1 MEMRTRGAQAS
12 IAVVCLVLGI
22 MLAIQFK
29 TTSTYND
36 QYPQERVEVLAEKLK
51 TASSERDVMA
61 EEVLSLR
68 SQLKNVRENNRA
80 MADLQDELQKNSQ
93 FAGLLPVKG
102 TGITLT
108 INDIPRNMQNG
119 DNPNNFIVHDQ
130 DLLFLVNELK
140 ASGAE
145 AISINGERITAMS
158 EIRCAGTMILVNT
171 NRIAPPFVIKAIG
184 NPDML
189 VSGMELQGG
198 WLATMKLLGYPTHMQ
213 KSSEIEINAYN
224 GKVKFSYMTPVEH
237 EEKAGR

>member
-1 MEMRTRGAQAS
+1 MRTRGAQAT

-22 MLAIQFK
+22 MIAIQFK
-29 TTSTYND
+29 TTTTYNE

-51 TASSERDVMA
+51 SVTSERDAMA

-68 SQLKNVRENNRA
+68 SQLNNVRENNQA
-80 MADLQDELQKNSQ
+80 TADLQDELQRNSL

-102 TGITLT
+102 AGVIITV
-108 INDIPRNMQNG
+108 NDIPRNMQNG
-119 DNPNNFIVHDQ
+119 DNPNSFIVHDQ

-171 NRIAPPFVIKAIG
+171 NRIAPPFVMKAVG

-198 WLATMKLLGYPTHMQ
+198 WLGTMRLLGYPIHVQ
-213 KSSEIEINAYN
+213 KSSKIEMDAYN
-224 GKVKFSYMTPVEH
+224 GKIKFTYVTPVEH
-237 EEKAGR
+237 TEKAER

>member
-1 MEMRTRGAQAS
+1 MRTRGAQAT

-29 TTSTYND
+29 TTNTYNE
-36 QYPQERVEVLAEKLK
+36 QYPQERVQVLAQNLK
-51 TASSERDVMA
+51 SVTSERDALA

-68 SQLKNVRENNRA
+68 KQLKNVRSNNQA
-80 MADLQDELQKNSQ
+80 TADLQDELQRNSL

-102 TGITLT
+102 SGIVLT
-108 INDIPRNMQNG
+108 VNDIPRDLQNG

-145 AISINGERITAMS
+145 AISVNGERITAMS

-184 NPDML
+184 SPDML
-189 VSGMELQGG
+189 ASGMELEGG
-198 WLATMKLLGYPTHMQ
+198 WLSTMKLLGYPAHIQ
-213 KSSEIEINAYN
+213 KSSKIQMDAYN
-224 GKVKFSYMTPVEH
+224 GKIKASYMSPIEH
-237 EEKAGR
+237 VEKADK

>member
-1 MEMRTRGAQAS
+1 MRTRGAQAT
-12 IAVVCLVLGI
+12 IAAVCLVLGI

-29 TTSTYND
+29 TTTTYNE

-51 TASSERDVMA
+51 TATSERDAMA
-61 EEVLSLR
+61 EEILSLR
-68 SQLKNVRENNRA
+68 SQLKNVRENNQA
-80 MADLQDELQKNSQ
+80 MADLQDELQKSSL

-102 TGITLT
+102 PGITLT
-108 INDIPRNMQNG
+108 VNDIPRNLQNG

-145 AISINGERITAMS
+145 AISVNGERITAMS

-189 VSGMELQGG
+189 VSGLELQGG
-198 WLATMKLLGYPTHMQ
+198 WLGTMKLLGYPTHLQ
-213 KSSEIEINAYN
+213 KSTKIELDAYN
-224 GKVKFSYMTPVEH
+224 GKIKFSYMTPIEH
-237 EEKAGR
+237 KEKAGR

>member
-1 MEMRTRGAQAS
+1 MRTRGAQAT

-29 TTSTYND
+29 TTNTYTD
-36 QYPQERVEVLAEKLK
+36 QYPQERVEDLANKLK
-51 TASSERDVMA
+51 SVTAERDAMA

-80 MADLQDELQKNSQ
+80 MADLQDELQRNSL
-93 FAGLLPVKG
+93 FAGLLPVRG
-102 TGITLT
+102 SGIVLT
-108 INDIPRNMQNG
+108 VDDIPRNLQNG

-171 NRIAPPFVIKAIG
+171 NRIAPPFVIKTIG

-198 WLATMKLLGYPTHMQ
+198 WLATMKLLGYPTHIQ
-213 KSSEIEINAYN
+213 KSSKVEMDAYN
-224 GKVKFSYMTPVEH
+224 GKIKFSYMKPVEH
-237 EEKAGR
+237 TEKAAR

>member
-1 MEMRTRGAQAS
+1 MRTRGAQAT
-12 IAVVCLVLGI
+12 IAAVCLVLGI

-29 TTSTYND
+29 TTTTYNE

-51 TASSERDVMA
+51 TATSERDAMA
-61 EEVLSLR
+61 EEILSLR
-68 SQLKNVRENNRA
+68 SQLKNVRENNQA
-80 MADLQDELQKNSQ
+80 MADLQDELQKSSL

-102 TGITLT
+102 PGITLT
-108 INDIPRNMQNG
+108 VNDIPRNLQNG

-189 VSGMELQGG
+189 VSGLDLQGG
-198 WLATMKLLGYPTHMQ
+198 WLGTMKLLGYPTHLQ
-213 KSSEIEINAYN
+213 KSTKIEMDAYN
-224 GKVKFSYMTPVEH
+224 GKIKFSSLTPIEH
-237 EEKAGR
+237 KEKAGR

>member
-1 MEMRTRGAQAS
+1 MRTRGAQAT

-29 TTSTYND
+29 TTSTYTD
-36 QYPQERVEVLAEKLK
+36 QYPQERVEDLANKLK
-51 TASSERDVMA
+51 SVTAERDVLA

-68 SQLKNVRENNRA
+68 SQLKNVRENNQA
-80 MADLQDELQKNSQ
+80 TADLQDELQRNSL

-102 TGITLT
+102 SGIVLT
-108 INDIPRNMQNG
+108 VDDIPRNLQNG
-119 DNPNNFIVHDQ
+119 DNANNFIVHDQ

-198 WLATMKLLGYPTHMQ
+198 WLATMKLLGYPAHIQ
-213 KSSEIEINAYN
+213 KTGKVEMDAYN
-224 GKVKFSYMTPVEH
+224 GKIKFSYMKPVEH
-237 EEKAGR
+237 TEKAER

>member
-1 MEMRTRGAQAS
+1 MRTRGAQAT
-12 IAVVCLVLGI
+12 IAAVCLVLGI

-29 TTSTYND
+29 TTTTYNE

-51 TASSERDVMA
+51 TATSERDAMA
-61 EEVLSLR
+61 EEILSLR
-68 SQLKNVRENNRA
+68 SQLKNVRENNQA
-80 MADLQDELQKNSQ
+80 MADLQDELQKSSL

-102 TGITLT
+102 PGITLT
-108 INDIPRNMQNG
+108 VNDIPRNLQNG

-189 VSGMELQGG
+189 VSGLDLQGG
-198 WLATMKLLGYPTHMQ
+198 WLGTMKLLGYPTHLQ
-213 KSSEIEINAYN
+213 KSTKIEMDAYN
-224 GKVKFSYMTPVEH
+224 GKIKFSSMTPIEH
-237 EEKAGR
+237 KEKAGR